1 MRKRELLLQNAKN
14 EKDIRKGKEKRKMKT
29 QNKKRKGFT
38 LVELLVVI
46 AILAILA
53 SVSVVG
59 YLSFT
64 NKAKQSKC
72 ETEALQVREVI
83 NGTLMDG
90 KELTVGNYTAKLEN
104 NTLTLSPVNEEFNDV
119 DTAISTLFTDL
130 AGLNKADS
138 TEFTYKG
145 SVLTYTTDGYK
156 CVITFDGTPLKAE
169 LVE

>member
-1 MRKRELLLQNAKN
+1 MKKN
-14 EKDIRKGKEKRKMKT
+14 
-29 QNKKRKGFT
+29 NKKKGFT

-72 ETEALQVREVI
+72 ETEALQVIEVI

-90 KELTVGNYTAKLEN
+90 KELKVGTYTAKLEN
-104 NTLTLSPVNEEFNDV
+104 NTLILSQVGDV

-130 AGLNKADS
+130 AGLDKADS
-138 TEFTYKG
+138 TEFTYKNN
-145 SVLTYTTDGYK
+145 VLTYTTDGYK
-156 CVITFDGTPLKAE
+156 CEITFDGNPLKAV
-169 LVE
+169 LA

>member
-1 MRKRELLLQNAKN
+1 MKKN
-14 EKDIRKGKEKRKMKT
+14 
-29 QNKKRKGFT
+29 NKKKGFT

-90 KELTVGNYTAKLEN
+90 KELKVGTYTAKLEN
-104 NTLTLSPVNEEFNDV
+104 NTLILSQVGDV

-130 AGLNKADS
+130 AGLDKADS
-138 TEFTYKG
+138 TEFTYKNN
-145 SVLTYTTDGYK
+145 VLTYTTDGYK
-156 CVITFDGTPLKAE
+156 CEITFDGNPLKAV
-169 LVE
+169 LA

>member
-1 MRKRELLLQNAKN
+1 MKKN
-14 EKDIRKGKEKRKMKT
+14 
-29 QNKKRKGFT
+29 NKKKGFT

-90 KELTVGNYTAKLEN
+90 KELKVGTYTAKLEN
-104 NTLTLSPVNEEFNDV
+104 NTLTLSPGNDV
-119 DTAISTLFTDL
+119 DTAISTLFADL
-130 AGLNKADS
+130 AGLNK
-138 TEFTYKG
+138 EGVQFTYEG

-156 CVITFDGTPLKAE
+156 CVITFDGNPLKAV
-169 LVE
+169 LA